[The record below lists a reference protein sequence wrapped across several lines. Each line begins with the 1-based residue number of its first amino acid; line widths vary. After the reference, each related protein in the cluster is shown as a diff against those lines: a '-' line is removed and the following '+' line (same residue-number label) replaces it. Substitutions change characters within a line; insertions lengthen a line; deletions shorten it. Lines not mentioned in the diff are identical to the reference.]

1 MRPPSVSPKVMLE
14 EVGVESMDAGREVE
28 RAQGL

>member
-14 EVGVESMDAGREVE
+14 EVEVGSMDAGREVE
-28 RAQGL
+28 RAQDL